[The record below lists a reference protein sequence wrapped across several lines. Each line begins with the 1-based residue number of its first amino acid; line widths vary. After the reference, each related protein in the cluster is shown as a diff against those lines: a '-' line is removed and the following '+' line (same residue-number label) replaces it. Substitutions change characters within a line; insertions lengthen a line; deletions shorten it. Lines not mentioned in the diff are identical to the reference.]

1 MKIFFEDDELRD
13 SIKLPFELNF
23 KIDAAYGYSSNCELL
38 DAIKEHNPKAVIYTN
53 SLVALSNEYAWN
65 DELKVPELYIR
76 AGEYMHFVRVDELT
90 TRELREGH
98 NLMAM
103 YMSNAFGN
111 L

>member
-1 MKIFFEDDELRD
+1 MKIFFEDDELFD
-13 SIKLPFELNF
+13 SIKLPVRPNYTINA
-23 KIDAAYGYSSNCELL
+23 KYGFSSNKELL
-38 DAIKEHNPKAVIYTN
+38 DNIKEHFFNAVVYTN
-53 SLVALSNEYAWN
+53 SLVALSNEYVWN
-65 DELKVPELYIR
+65 DELKVPDLYIR
-76 AGEYMHFVRVDELT
+76 AGEYMHFVRIDKLT

>member
-1 MKIFFEDDELRD
+1 MKIYFEDDSLFD
-13 SIKLPFELNF
+13 SVKLPVRPNYT
-23 KIDAAYGYSSNCELL
+23 IDAKYGFSSNQSLL
-38 DAIKEHNPKAVIYTN
+38 DAIKENFPSAVVYTN
-53 SLVALSNEYAWN
+53 SLVALDNQYAWN

-90 TRELREGH
+90 ERELREGH

-103 YMSNAFGN
+103 YMSNAFSN

>member
-1 MKIFFEDDELRD
+1 MKIYFEDDELLETKR
-13 SIKLPFELNF
+13 LPFVPNF
-23 KIDAAYGYSSNCELL
+23 KIDAKYGYSSNTALL
-38 DAIKEHNPKAVIYTN
+38 DDLKEHMPNAVVYTN
-53 SLVALSNEYAWN
+53 SLVALSNEYVWN

-76 AGEYMHFVRVDELT
+76 AGEYMHFVRIDKLT

-103 YMSNAFGN
+103 YMANAFGN